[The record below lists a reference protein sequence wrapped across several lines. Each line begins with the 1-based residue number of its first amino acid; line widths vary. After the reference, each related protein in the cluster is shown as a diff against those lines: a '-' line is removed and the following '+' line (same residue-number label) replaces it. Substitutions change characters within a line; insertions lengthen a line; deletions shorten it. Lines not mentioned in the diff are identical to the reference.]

1 MKFKSLAVIF
11 LSLALLLSGCGMDAT
26 VEKAMQYMEKK
37 YGQEFSPISYD
48 YAAILS
54 TTDTVECYTE
64 DMDPDHERVFVDLE
78 VADGEIAYHD
88 SYFGYLVREEMEDQI
103 HDVIQKEFQECKV
116 YRDNVN
122 SVLPD
127 DLTPESDMED
137 FYKADPSY
145 RMCVKVYV
153 KNEASMTQ
161 SEFDDRMHGIEQELL
176 ALGKRYT
183 LCLVVLPEDVYKDV
197 DRYSQDEILMELNA
211 VNRDSDVI
219 IYSYE
224 ATISNGE
231 VRNYDTTQ

>member
-1 MKFKSLAVIF
+1 MVSGIKKLFCVT
-11 LSLALLLSGCGMDAT
+11 LSMALIAGGCGT
-26 VEKAMQYMEKK
+26 GTEKAMQHMEEK
-37 YGQEFSPISYD
+37 YGKEFSPISYD
-48 YAAILS
+48 HAAILS

-78 VADGEIAYHD
+78 VVSGEIVYHD
-88 SYFGYLVREEMEDQI
+88 SYFGYLVREEMENQI
-103 HDVIQKEFQECKV
+103 HDVIRKEFKECKV
-116 YRDNVN
+116 YRDNIN

-127 DLTPESDMED
+127 DLTPENDMED

-153 KNEASMTQ
+153 KDEASMTQ
-161 SEFDDRMHGIEQELL
+161 ADFDDRMHGIEKELL

-183 LCLVVLPEDVYKDV
+183 LCLVVLPEDVYNDV
-197 DRYSQDEILMELNA
+197 NRYSQDEILLNK
-211 VNRDSDVI
+211 DSD

-231 VRNYDTTQ
+231 VRNYGTVQ